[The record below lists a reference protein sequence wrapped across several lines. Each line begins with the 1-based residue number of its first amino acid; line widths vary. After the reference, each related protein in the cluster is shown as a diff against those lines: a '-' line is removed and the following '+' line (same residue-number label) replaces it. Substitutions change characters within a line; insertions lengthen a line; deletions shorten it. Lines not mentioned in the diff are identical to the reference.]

1 LIGTR
6 RARLDTPLK
15 INGAAKFGIDTRLDG
30 MVYAAVAN
38 CRVFGGKLKSYDETA
53 IKNRRGIIA
62 VSKAIGKPVKLVWT
76 REQDI
81 QHDRYWD
88 DVKSGVE
95 RQAIEG
101 LANCPYRADALNVE
115 CLLKN
120 THVPVMFWR
129 SVGSS
134 QNPFAVESFI
144 DELRTRPKKTPT
156 NSAVRCCG
164 TIRFYRRAR

>member
-1 LIGTR
+1 M
-6 RARLDTPLK
+6 K
-15 INGAAKFGIDTRLDG
+15 AALAPGG
-30 MVYAAVAN
+30 MPIAFDFRTAVGSIS
-38 CRVFGGKLKSYDETA
+38 RSLG
-53 IKNRRGIIA
+53 R
-62 VSKAIGKPVKLVWT
+62 
-76 REQDI
+76 
-81 QHDRYWD
+81 D

-95 RQAIEG
+95 RQAVEG